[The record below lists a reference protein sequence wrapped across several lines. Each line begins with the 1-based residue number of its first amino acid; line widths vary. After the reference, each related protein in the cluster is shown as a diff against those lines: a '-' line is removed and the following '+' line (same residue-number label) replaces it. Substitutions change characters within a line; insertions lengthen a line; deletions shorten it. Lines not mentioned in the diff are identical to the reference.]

1 MIHDEPFGSH
11 ERRKVL
17 SMAVLAMFALLM
29 LRLYQLQLLYH
40 VEMDKKSEENSVRA
54 LVKDPVRGYIYDRY
68 GKLIADV
75 GPSYSVT
82 LVPAEFEKRNIPL
95 LSSILQM
102 ETQALEDRIAR
113 ARIYSPYLPA
123 RIKRDVDMKTLAAIE
138 EHMTTLRGVSFQV
151 ESKRVYPTTA
161 RASHLL
167 GYRREISDAQLSDA
181 QVSDATEYYRP
192 GDLVG
197 VAGLEAR
204 YEKLLRGI
212 KGFEYVS
219 VNSKGQIIGTFE
231 DGKRDVTAKEGD
243 DLLLSV
249 DVGLQAFAESLMT
262 NYSGAIVA
270 MDPSDGGILALV
282 SKPDYDPSIMSGV
295 TPADLWSELQTNPE
309 KPLYNRATLTRYP
322 PGSTFKMVLAAAAL
336 QEGIIDENFRIH
348 CSGGFR
354 FGNRVFKDLHVHGSV
369 NVVEAI
375 QRSCNVFFYQLMLK
389 VGFDKWNEYGRRFGF
404 GQTTNTDTG
413 EETTGLL
420 PSTGYYDSRYGKG
433 RWTQGFLISL
443 AIGQGEVGVSPL
455 QMARYAA
462 ALANGG
468 IVYRPHAVEMVR
480 NKMTAKMEAIP
491 HDSTL
496 LGLSPHVMELIREGM
511 QRVVHA
517 PGGTGALARI
527 PGVISGGKTG
537 TAENPHGKDH
547 AWYIGFAPFDNPK
560 IAVAVLLENSGF
572 GGVKAAPLAGLVME
586 KYLFREL
593 IRNKPK
599 AVQAQK
605 SVAGA
610 TTPAAH

>member
-11 ERRKVL
+11 ERRRTL
-17 SMAVLAMFALLM
+17 TIAVLAMFALLM

-68 GKLIADV
+68 GKLIVDV

-102 ETQALEDRIAR
+102 EPQALDDRIAR
-113 ARIYSPYLPA
+113 ARLYSPYLPA

-138 EHMTTLRGVSFQV
+138 EHLTTLRGVSFQV
-151 ESKRVYPTTA
+151 ESKRVYPTPA
-161 RASHLL
+161 HASHLL

-181 QVSDATEYYRP
+181 TDSYRQ

-204 YEKLLRGI
+204 YEQKLRGI

-219 VNSKGQIIGTFE
+219 VNSKGQIIGSFE

-243 DLLLSV
+243 DLLLSI
-249 DVGLQAFAESLMT
+249 DVSLQALAESLMT
-262 NYSGAIVA
+262 NHSGAIVA
-270 MDPSDGGILALV
+270 MDPSDGGLLAFV
-282 SKPDYDPSIMSGV
+282 SKPDYDPSIMSGL
-295 TPADLWSELQTNPE
+295 TPADTWSELQTNPA
-309 KPLYNRATLTRYP
+309 KPLFNRASLTRYP

-336 QEGIIDENFRIH
+336 QEGIIDENFRIR
-348 CSGGFR
+348 CTGGFR

-375 QRSCNVFFYQLMLK
+375 QKSCNVFFYQLMLK
-389 VGFDKWNEYGRRFGF
+389 VGFEKWNEYGRRFGF
-404 GQTTNTDTG
+404 GQATNTDTG

-420 PSTGYYDSRYGKG
+420 PSAQYYDSRYGKG
-433 RWTQGFLISL
+433 KWTQGFLISL

-480 NKMTAKMEAIP
+480 SKETGKTEAVP

-496 LGLSPHVMELIREGM
+496 LGLSPHVIELIREGM

-517 PGGTGALARI
+517 PGGTGSLARI
-527 PGVISGGKTG
+527 PGIISAGKTG

-547 AWYIGFAPFDNPK
+547 AWYVGFAPFDNPK

-572 GGVKAAPLAGLVME
+572 GGAKAAPLAGLVME
-586 KYLFREL
+586 KYLYREL

-610 TTPAAH
+610 TTPVAH

>member
-1 MIHDEPFGSH
+1 MIHDEQFGSH
-11 ERRKVL
+11 ERRRTL
-17 SMAVLAMFALLM
+17 TIAVLAMFALLM

-68 GKLIADV
+68 GKLIVDV

-102 ETQALEDRIAR
+102 EPQALDDRIAR

-151 ESKRVYPTTA
+151 ESKRVYPTPA
-161 RASHLL
+161 HASHLL
-167 GYRREISDAQLSDA
+167 GYRREISDVQLSDA
-181 QVSDATEYYRP
+181 TDSYRQ

-204 YEKLLRGI
+204 YEQKLRGI

-219 VNSKGQIIGTFE
+219 VNSKGQIIGSFE

-243 DLLLSV
+243 DLLLSI

-270 MDPSDGGILALV
+270 MDPRDGGLLAFV

-295 TPADLWSELQTNPE
+295 TPADIWSELQTDPS
-309 KPLYNRATLTRYP
+309 KPLFNRASLTRYP

-348 CSGGFR
+348 CTGGFR
-354 FGNRVFKDLHVHGSV
+354 FGNRVFKDLHVHGTV

-375 QRSCNVFFYQLMLK
+375 QKSCNVFFYQLMLK
-389 VGFDKWNEYGRRFGF
+389 VGFDKWTEYGRRFGF
-404 GQTTNTDTG
+404 GQATNTDTG

-420 PSTGYYDSRYGKG
+420 PSTQYYDSRYGKG
-433 RWTQGFLISL
+433 KWTQGYLVSL
-443 AIGQGEVGVSPL
+443 GIGQGEVGVSPL
-455 QMARYAA
+455 QMVRYAA

-468 IVYRPHAVEMVR
+468 IVYRPHAVELVR
-480 NKMTAKMEAIP
+480 SKETGKIEAVP

-496 LGLSPHVMELIREGM
+496 LGLSSHVMELIRDGM

-586 KYLFREL
+586 KYLYREL

-610 TTPAAH
+610 TTR

>member
-1 MIHDEPFGSH
+1 MIHDEQFGSL
-11 ERRKVL
+11 ERRRTL
-17 SMAVLAMFALLM
+17 TIFVLAMFALLM
-29 LRLYQLQLLYH
+29 MRLYQLQLLYH
-40 VEMDKKSEENSVRA
+40 VELDKKSEENSVRG
-54 LVKDPVRGYIYDRY
+54 LVKDPVRGYIYDRN
-68 GKLIADV
+68 GKLIVDV
-75 GPSYSVT
+75 GPAYSVT

-102 ETQALEDRIAR
+102 EPQTLEERVAR
-113 ARIYSPYLPA
+113 ARAYSPFIPA
-123 RIKRDVDMKTLAAIE
+123 RIKRDIDMKTLAAIE
-138 EHMTTLRGVSFQV
+138 EHLTMLRGVSFQV
-151 ESKRVYPTTA
+151 ESKRVYPTGA
-161 RASHLL
+161 YASHLL

-181 QVSDATEYYRP
+181 GEGYRQ

-204 YEKLLRGI
+204 YEQLLKGI

-219 VNSKGQIIGTFE
+219 VNSKGQIIGSFE
-231 DGKRDVTAKEGD
+231 DGKRDVGPKEGD

-262 NYSGAIVA
+262 NYSGAVVA
-270 MDPSDGGILALV
+270 MDPRDGGILALV

-295 TPADLWSELQTNPE
+295 TPADLWYNLQTNPA

-336 QEGIIDENFRIH
+336 QEGVIDENFRIR

-375 QRSCNVFFYQLMLK
+375 QKSCNVFFYQLMLK
-389 VGFDKWNEYGRRFGF
+389 VGFDAWTEYGRRFGF

-420 PSTGYYDSRYGKG
+420 PSTQYYDSRYGKG
-433 RWTQGFLISL
+433 KWTQGYLISL

-455 QMARYAA
+455 QMARYAS

-468 IVYRPHAVEMVR
+468 TVYQPHAVELVR
-480 NKMTAKMEAIP
+480 NKKRQTIDSVP
-491 HDSTL
+491 HDSSL
-496 LGLSPHVMELIREGM
+496 VGLSPHVMELIREGM

-517 PGGTGALARI
+517 PGGTGGLARI
-527 PGVISGGKTG
+527 PGVISAGKTG
-537 TAENPHGKDH
+537 TAENTHGKDH
-547 AWYIGFAPFDNPK
+547 AWYVGFAPFDNPK
-560 IAVAVLLENSGF
+560 IAVAVMLENSGF
-572 GGVKAAPLAGLVME
+572 GGAKAAPLAGLVME
-586 KYLFREL
+586 RYLYGEL

-610 TTPAAH
+610 TAPVAH

>member
-11 ERRKVL
+11 ERRRVL
-17 SMAVLAMFALLM
+17 TIAVLAMFALLM

-40 VEMDKKSEENSVRA
+40 VELDKKSEENSVRA

-68 GKLIADV
+68 GKLIVDV

-102 ETQALEDRIAR
+102 EPQSLEDRIAR
-113 ARIYSPYLPA
+113 ARVYSPYLPA

-161 RASHLL
+161 HASHLL
-167 GYRREISDAQLSDA
+167 GYRREISDVQLSDA
-181 QVSDATEYYRP
+181 TDSYRQ

-204 YEKLLRGI
+204 YEQKLRGI
-212 KGFEYVS
+212 KGLEFVS
-219 VNSKGQIIGTFE
+219 VNSKGQIIGSFE
-231 DGKRDVTAKEGD
+231 EGKRDVTAKEGD
-243 DLLLSV
+243 DLMLSV
-249 DVGLQAFAESLMT
+249 DVGLQAFAESLMA

-270 MDPSDGGILALV
+270 LDPNDGGVLALV

-295 TPADLWSELQTNPE
+295 TPADLWAELQTNPS

-322 PGSTFKMVLAAAAL
+322 PGSTFKMVLASAAL
-336 QEGIIDENFRIH
+336 QEGIIDENFRIR

-354 FGNRVFKDLHVHGSV
+354 FGNRTFKDLHVHGSV

-375 QRSCNVFFYQLMLK
+375 QKSCNVFFYQLMLK
-389 VGFDKWNEYGRRFGF
+389 VGFDKWTEYGRRYGF

-420 PSTGYYDSRYGKG
+420 PSTQYYDSRYGKG
-433 RWTQGFLISL
+433 KWTQGYLISL

-468 IVYRPHAVEMVR
+468 IVYRPHAVEFAR
-480 NKMTAKMEAIP
+480 NKETNRVEAIP

-527 PGVISGGKTG
+527 PGVISAGKTG

-547 AWYIGFAPFDNPK
+547 AWYIGFAPFENPK
-560 IAVAVLLENSGF
+560 IAVAVLLENSGY
-572 GGVKAAPLAGLVME
+572 GGVKAAPLAGMVME
-586 KYLFREL
+586 RYLYGEL

-599 AVQAQK
+599 APQAQK
-605 SVAGA
+605 SVAGTIAPA
-610 TTPAAH
+610 TH

>member
-1 MIHDEPFGSH
+1 MIHDEQFGSH
-11 ERRKVL
+11 ERRRTL
-17 SMAVLAMFALLM
+17 TIAVLVMFALLM

-68 GKLIADV
+68 GKLIVDV
-75 GPSYSVT
+75 GPAYSVT

-102 ETQALEDRIAR
+102 EPQALDDRISR

-123 RIKRDVDMKTLAAIE
+123 RIKRDVDMRTLAAIE

-151 ESKRVYPTTA
+151 ESKRVYPTPA
-161 RASHLL
+161 HASHLL
-167 GYRREISDAQLSDA
+167 GYRREISDVQLSDA
-181 QVSDATEYYRP
+181 TDSYRQ

-204 YEKLLRGI
+204 YEQKLRGI

-219 VNSKGQIIGTFE
+219 VNSKGQIIGSFE
-231 DGKRDVTAKEGD
+231 DGRRDVTAKEGD

-270 MDPSDGGILALV
+270 MDPSDGGLLAFV

-295 TPADLWSELQTNPE
+295 TPADIWSDLQTNPE
-309 KPLYNRATLTRYP
+309 KPLFNRASLTRYP

-348 CSGGFR
+348 CTGGFR

-404 GQTTNTDTG
+404 GQATNTDTG

-420 PSTGYYDSRYGKG
+420 PSAQYYDSRYGKG
-433 RWTQGFLISL
+433 KWTQGFLISL

-468 IVYRPHAVEMVR
+468 IVYRPHAVELVR
-480 NKMTAKMEAIP
+480 SKETGKIEAVP

-496 LGLSPHVMELIREGM
+496 LGLSPHVIELIREGM

-527 PGVISGGKTG
+527 PGVISAGKTG

-547 AWYIGFAPFDNPK
+547 AWYVGFAPFDNPK

-572 GGVKAAPLAGLVME
+572 GGVKAAPIAGLVME
-586 KYLFREL
+586 KYLYREL
-593 IRNKPK
+593 IRYKPK
-599 AVQAQK
+599 ALQAQK

-610 TTPAAH
+610 TIPAPH

>member
-11 ERRKVL
+11 ERRRTL
-17 SMAVLAMFALLM
+17 TIAVLAMFALLM

-68 GKLIADV
+68 GKLIVDV

-82 LVPAEFEKRNIPL
+82 LVPAEFEKRNISL

-102 ETQALEDRIAR
+102 EPQSLEDRVAR
-113 ARIYSPYLPA
+113 GRVYSPYLPA

-151 ESKRVYPTTA
+151 ESKRVYPTMA
-161 RASHLL
+161 HASHLL

-181 QVSDATEYYRP
+181 NDSYRQ

-204 YEKLLRGI
+204 YEQRLRGI

-219 VNSKGQIIGTFE
+219 VNSKGQIIGSFD

-270 MDPSDGGILALV
+270 LDPNDGGVLALV

-295 TPADLWSELQTNPE
+295 TPADLWSDLQTDPT

-348 CSGGFR
+348 CTGGFR

-389 VGFDKWNEYGRRFGF
+389 VGFDKWTEYGRRFGF

-420 PSTGYYDSRYGKG
+420 PSTQYYDSRYGKG
-433 RWTQGFLISL
+433 KWTQGFLISL

-468 IVYRPHAVEMVR
+468 IVYRPHAVEQVR
-480 NKMTAKMEAIP
+480 NKETKRFDPVP

-511 QRVVHA
+511 QRVVQA
-517 PGGTGALARI
+517 PGGTGGLARI
-527 PGVISGGKTG
+527 PGVLSAGKTG

-572 GGVKAAPLAGLVME
+572 GGTKAAPLAGLVME

-599 AVQAQK
+599 AVQARK

-610 TTPAAH
+610 TAPAVH

>member
-1 MIHDEPFGSH
+1 MIHDEQFGSL
-11 ERRKVL
+11 ERRRTLTIV
-17 SMAVLAMFALLM
+17 VLAIFAMLM

-40 VEMDKKSEENSVRA
+40 VELDKKSEENSVRA

-68 GKLIADV
+68 GKLIVDV

-95 LSSILQM
+95 LSSILQIDPQ
-102 ETQALEDRIAR
+102 TLEDRINR
-113 ARIYSPYLPA
+113 ARVYSPFLPA
-123 RIKRDVDMKTLAAIE
+123 RIMRDVDMKTLAAIE
-138 EHMTTLRGVSFQV
+138 ENLTTLHGVSFQV

-161 RASHLL
+161 HASHLL
-167 GYRREISDAQLSDA
+167 GYRREISDAQLTE
-181 QVSDATEYYRP
+181 ATEYYRP

-204 YEKLLRGI
+204 YERLLRGI
-212 KGFEYVS
+212 KGYEYVS
-219 VNSKGQIIGTFE
+219 VNSKGQIIGSFE
-231 DGKRDVTAKEGD
+231 DGKRDLSAKEGD

-249 DVGLQAFAESLMT
+249 DVSLQAFAESLMA

-270 MDPSDGGILALV
+270 LDPDDGGVLAFV
-282 SKPDYDPSIMSGV
+282 SKPDYDPGIMSGV
-295 TPADLWSELQTNPE
+295 TPADLWGELQTNPA
-309 KPLYNRATLTRYP
+309 KPLFNRATLTKYP

-336 QEGIIDENFRIH
+336 QEGIIDENYRIH
-348 CSGGFR
+348 CTGGFR

-389 VGFDKWNEYGRRFGF
+389 VGFDKWTEYGRRFGF

-420 PSTGYYDSRYGKG
+420 PSTQYYDSRYGKG
-433 RWTQGFLISL
+433 KWTQGFLISL

-468 IVYRPHAVEMVR
+468 TVYQPHAVEIIR
-480 NKMTAKMEAIP
+480 NKVTNMMDPVP

-496 LGLSPHVMELIREGM
+496 VGLSPHVMDLIRDGM

-517 PGGTGALARI
+517 PGGTGSLARI

-547 AWYIGFAPFDNPK
+547 AWYIGFAPYDHPR
-560 IAVAVLLENSGF
+560 IAVAVLLENSGY
-572 GGVKAAPLAGLVME
+572 GGVKAAPLAGLIME

-599 AVQAQK
+599 AAQAQK
-605 SVAGA
+605 SVAV
-610 TTPAAH
+610 TTAPLSQ

>member
-1 MIHDEPFGSH
+1 MIHDESFGSI
-11 ERRKVL
+11 ERRRTLTFV
-17 SMAVLAMFALLM
+17 VLAMFALLM

-40 VEMDKKSEENSVRA
+40 VELDKKSEENSIRA

-75 GPSYSVT
+75 GPAYSVT
-82 LVPAEFEKRNIPL
+82 LVPAEFEKRNIPM

-102 ETQALEDRIAR
+102 EPQALEDRIAR
-113 ARIYSPYLPA
+113 ARVYSPYLPA

-161 RASHLL
+161 HASHLL
-167 GYRREISDAQLSDA
+167 GYRREISDVQLSD
-181 QVSDATEYYRP
+181 VTDSYRP

-219 VNSKGQIIGTFE
+219 VNSKGQIIGSFE
-231 DGKRDVTAKEGD
+231 DGKRDVSAMEGD

-249 DVGLQAFAESLMT
+249 DVGLQAFAESLLT

-270 MDPSDGGILALV
+270 IDPSDGGILALA

-295 TPADLWSELQTNPE
+295 TPADLWAELQTNPA

-322 PGSTFKMVLAAAAL
+322 PGSTFKMVLASAAL

-348 CSGGFR
+348 CTGGFR

-375 QRSCNVFFYQLMLK
+375 QKSCNVFFYQLMLK
-389 VGFDKWNEYGRRFGF
+389 VGFDKWTEYGRRYGF
-404 GQTTNTDTG
+404 GQATNTDTG

-420 PSTGYYDSRYGKG
+420 PSTQYYDSRYGKG
-433 RWTQGFLISL
+433 KWTQGYLISL

-468 IVYRPHAVEMVR
+468 TVYRPHAVELVR
-480 NKMTAKMEAIP
+480 NKETKKIEAIP
-491 HDSTL
+491 RDSTL

-517 PGGTGALARI
+517 PGGTGSLARI
-527 PGVISGGKTG
+527 PGVISAGKTG
-537 TAENPHGKDH
+537 TAENPHGRDH

-560 IAVAVLLENSGF
+560 IAVAVLLENSGY
-572 GGVKAAPLAGLVME
+572 GGVKAAPMAGLVME

-599 AVQAQK
+599 AVPAQK

-610 TTPAAH
+610 TAPATH